1 MIVADHSSTFK
12 AIYSKG
18 NSPIMGYN
26 TKSGAIISGK
36 KKRRLLLEIMKKESK
51 KLKSF
56 QNLQPEHSGQSE

>member
-1 MIVADHSSTFK
+1 
-12 AIYSKG
+12 
-18 NSPIMGYN
+18 MGYN

-56 QNLQPEHSGQSE
+56 QNLQPEHSGQSEYVEPEQYK